1 MFLNFLLQIV
11 HSTGLSDPMAIK
23 PFSGDATLFTA
34 IFNVEI
40 TGGEI
45 CGDEMLQVGLLE
57 FWERGKEIFI
67 GGGGGG

>member
-11 HSTGLSDPMAIK
+11 HSTGLSDPMGIK

-40 TGGEI
+40 TGEI

-57 FWERGKEIFI
+57 F
-67 GGGGGG
+67 